1 MSINGDDFHR
11 NLDTFK
17 PQFNWH
23 SYLYVLKRTD
33 VLKLHGIVLALDV
46 SVTSCQ
52 TALHSVLHLDLK

>member
-1 MSINGDDFHR
+1 METDFRR

-23 SYLYVLKRTD
+23 NYLYVLKRTD
-33 VLKLHGIVLALDV
+33 VLKLHGIALALDV

-52 TALHSVLHLDLK
+52 TALHSVLH

>member
-23 SYLYVLKRTD
+23 NYFYVLKRTD

-52 TALHSVLHLDLK
+52 TALRSVLHLDLK